1 MWQRLP
7 TAVLAFLLSCG
18 VCAAVEI
25 PDFTR
30 GDPIP
35 QGYVHDWNLGPTGA
49 RGWMYCDK
57 LVTTDARQILI
68 TKVEPGSP
76 ADGVL
81 AEGDV
86 ILGVGGK
93 PFSVDPRMEFGKA
106 ITLAETEAGGGR
118 LSLLRWRDG
127 KTASVVVRL
136 PVLGTYSKTA
146 PYDCPKSR
154 RIFEQ
159 GCESLA
165 RRMQQPDYRLNA
177 IPRCLNALALLASGK
192 REYLPLVQREAYWA
206 ADFSTD
212 GFQTWYYGYVMIF
225 LAEYKMATGDAT
237 VMPGLYRLALEAA
250 EGQSI
255 VGSWGHKFAG
265 PDGRLEGYGMMNSP
279 GVPLTIGMILAR
291 KAGVHDPKVDRAIE
305 KSARLIRFYVGK
317 GAVPYGDHHPWI
329 QTHEDNGKCG
339 MAATMFNLLDEPQ
352 SATFFAKMS
361 VASHG
366 PERDCGH
373 TGNFFNLLWA
383 MPAISLAGPNAT
395 GAWMHEFGAWYFDL
409 ARRWDGSFA
418 HQGPPQ
424 PGKDKYA
431 GWDASG
437 AYLLAYAAPLKSLYL
452 TGKQPSVVPQ
462 LDAETAAQLIADGRG
477 WSNKDRNS
485 YYDSLDDAELLK
497 RLGSWSPVV
506 RERAG
511 MALARRHRVPPPE
524 LLDKLRSPRLEER
537 LGACQALAQF
547 KGAAAPAVPI
557 LIELLDADDLW
568 LRVKAADA
576 LAAIGQPA
584 MRAVPLLLK
593 RMARG
598 PTPED
603 PRGMEQRYLCF
614 ALFNQRGG
622 LLSGSLEGVDR
633 EALYQAVRA
642 GLQNEDGRARGALG
656 TVYRNLTYEEL
667 KPLLPDIYRAVVEPA
682 PSGIMFAD
690 GIRLS
695 GLELLAKH
703 HIREG
708 MPLCIDLIEPERWG
722 KQNRLKRC
730 LNALALYGSAA
741 KPLLPRLRE
750 LEKTLVAHREA
761 RNLQP
766 YIEQLRKLIEQIE
779 TSNQPVELRSLN
791 AP

>member
-1 MWQRLP
+1 MWKQLP
-7 TAVLAFLLSCG
+7 AALAAFLLTCG
-18 VCAAVEI
+18 VAVAVEI

-30 GDPIP
+30 GDSIP

-57 LVTTDARQILI
+57 LVTTDARQILV
-68 TKVEPGSP
+68 TKVDTGSP

-86 ILGVGGK
+86 ILGVDGK
-93 PFSVDPRMEFGKA
+93 PFSVDPRTELGKA
-106 ITLAETEAGGGR
+106 ITQAETEAGGGR

-127 KTASVVVRL
+127 KTESVVIRL
-136 PVLGTYSKTA
+136 PVLGTYSETA

-154 RIFEQ
+154 RIFEL

-165 RRMQQPDYRLNA
+165 RRMQQPDYRQNP
-177 IPRCLNALALLASGK
+177 IPRCLNAMALLASGK

-206 ADFSTD
+206 AEFSAD
-212 GFQTWYYGYVMIF
+212 SFQTWYYGYVMIF

-237 VMPGLYRLALEAA
+237 VMPGLYRLALESA

-265 PDGRLEGYGMMNSP
+265 PDGRLQGYGMMNSP

-291 KAGVHDPKVDRAIE
+291 KAGVKDPKVDRAIE

-317 GAVPYGDHHPWI
+317 GAVPYGDHHPWM

-339 MAATMFNLLDEPQ
+339 MAATMFNLLAEPE

-366 PERDCGH
+366 AERDCGH
-373 TGNFFNLLWA
+373 TGNFFNMLWA
-383 MPAISLAGPNAT
+383 MPGVSLAGPNAT

-424 PGKDKYA
+424 PGNDKYA

-437 AYLLAYAAPLKSLYL
+437 AYLLAYAMPLTSLYL
-452 TGKQPSVVPQ
+452 TGKQPAVVPQ
-462 LDAETAAQLIADGRG
+462 LDVASAEQLIADGRG

-485 YYDSLDDAELLK
+485 FYDSLSDAELLK
-497 RLGSWSPVV
+497 RLGSWSPIV

-511 MALARRHRVPPPE
+511 MALARRHPVPPPE
-524 LLDKLRSPRLEER
+524 LLDKLRAPRLEER

-547 KGAAAPAVPI
+547 KSAAAPAVPV
-557 LIELLDADDLW
+557 LMKMLDEDDLW
-568 LRVKAADA
+568 LRVKAAEA
-576 LAAIGQPA
+576 LAAIGEPA
-584 MRAVPLLLK
+584 MCAVPLLLE

-622 LLSGSLEGVDR
+622 MLGRSLEGVDR

-642 GLQNEDGRARGALG
+642 GLLNEDGRARGSLG
-656 TVYRNLTYEEL
+656 TVYQNLTYEEL

-722 KQNRLKRC
+722 KQNRIKRC

-741 KPLLPRLRE
+741 KPLLPRLHE
-750 LEKTLVAHREA
+750 LEETLLAHREA

-766 YIEQLRKLIEQIE
+766 YIEQLRELIERIE
-779 TSNQPVELRSLN
+779 TSNEPVELRSLD